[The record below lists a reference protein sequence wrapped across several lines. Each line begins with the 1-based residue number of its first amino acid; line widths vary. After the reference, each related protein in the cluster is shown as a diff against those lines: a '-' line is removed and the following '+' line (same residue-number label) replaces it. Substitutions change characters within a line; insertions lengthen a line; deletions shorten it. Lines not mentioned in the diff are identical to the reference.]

1 MAESACTARMQRYI
15 IHLQNRSF
23 TPKDARKLLYR
34 ARSLAGDPEIV
45 VRDCRVSKKYVEFDT
60 SIPDGTGISE
70 VVSKLAAISP
80 LASYEHAVERHM
92 EKEEAIRRAIQL
104 FNDEKY
110 WGAHEVLE
118 GVWKSAAGTEKEV
131 LNGIILVAAAF
142 VHDEK
147 DEPEICL
154 SILRRAIKKLDSGS
168 NVYHGI
174 DVDRLAALVSEIINS
189 GRIERFT
196 I

>member
-1 MAESACTARMQRYI
+1 
-15 IHLQNRSF
+15 
-23 TPKDARKLLYR
+23 
-34 ARSLAGDPEIV
+34 
-45 VRDCRVSKKYVEFDT
+45 
-60 SIPDGTGISE
+60 
-70 VVSKLAAISP
+70 
-80 LASYEHAVERHM
+80 M

-118 GVWKSAAGTEKEV
+118 GVWKSATGTEKEV

-174 DVDRLAALVSEIINS
+174 DVDRFAALVSEIINS

>member
-1 MAESACTARMQRYI
+1 MQRYMV
-15 IHLQNRSF
+15 HLQNRSH
-23 TPKDARKLLYR
+23 TPKDATTLLYKARKL
-34 ARSLAGDPEIV
+34 AGSEVV
-45 VRDCRVSKKYVEFDT
+45 VRDARVSKKYIEFDA
-60 SIPDGTGISE
+60 SVPDGMDAGELTGRLE
-70 VVSKLAAISP
+70 KISP
-80 LASYEHAVERHM
+80 LASCEQIVERHM
-92 EKEEAIRRAIQL
+92 AKDEAIEHAVKL

-110 WGAHEVLE
+110 WGAHEALE
-118 GVWKSAAGTEKEV
+118 GVWKGADGAEKSI

-154 SILRRAIKKLDSGS
+154 SILQRARKKLDGASGM
-168 NVYHGI
+168 YHGI
-174 DVDRLAALVSEIINS
+174 DVDRVADLISRMIDS

>member
-1 MAESACTARMQRYI
+1 MQRYMV
-15 IHLQNRSF
+15 HLQNRSH
-23 TPKDARKLLYR
+23 TAKEATTLLYR
-34 ARSLAGDPEIV
+34 ARKLVEPEV
-45 VRDCRVSKKYVEFDT
+45 TVRDARVSKKYIEFDI
-60 SIPDGTGISE
+60 SIPEGMGIGELSG
-70 VVSKLAAISP
+70 KLKAIAP
-80 LASYEHAVERHM
+80 LASYEHVVDRHMGKDEAIERAVE
-92 EKEEAIRRAIQL
+92 L

-110 WGAHEVLE
+110 WGAHEALE
-118 GVWKSAAGTEKEV
+118 SVWKGSGGAEKSI

-154 SILRRAIKKLDSGS
+154 SILQRARKKLEGTGGT
-168 NVYHGI
+168 YHGI
-174 DVDRLAALVSEIINS
+174 DVDRIADRISKIISS